1 MLLAER
7 QPSLAALTVW
17 AACYYF
23 PMKYLV
29 TLLMICPLVACSS
42 EPTVTHSEFDTTV
55 ATLESEIQK
64 LSPRHTDDNI
74 RFIAETEDM
83 NIRLTELN
91 EELQT
96 KQQTI
101 SELSNN
107 LNQKQDEIAE
117 LKANVVVLS
126 EEMDSLKE
134 LAHVKEYSITVEQEV
149 VSEKVVEQTL
159 PTNLPSSSSIFKNSQ
174 DIMPTLDSFLFD
186 IDMSVKA
193 NDFEFPMN
201 YQGRFEAPE
210 SLFQTLSIEMIGLAM
225 KGDFIKINNDYYEKE
240 PMSGWAVTD
249 KFGGIDPR
257 DFWTGAD
264 NLLAIPVV
272 AKPIRVNL
280 EGIDVYKITWS
291 LADSDEAALTGILPF
306 LDIKNGAIPD
316 NMLIEYWIDT
326 EKFHLRRCVI
336 SMEGKVADLNLGM
349 PIESDIATISMEIN
363 LSAFNDAVEP
373 IVAPNL
379 TP

>member
-1 MLLAER
+1 
-7 QPSLAALTVW
+7 
-17 AACYYF
+17 
-23 PMKYLV
+23 MKYEVTILMLV
-29 TLLMICPLVACSS
+29 FLVACSS
-42 EPTVTHSEFDTTV
+42 EPTVTQSKFDATV
-55 ATLESEIQK
+55 AALESEIEK

-74 RFIAETEDM
+74 RFIAETEDT

-101 SELSNN
+101 SALSNN
-107 LNQKQDEIAE
+107 LNQKQNEIAE
-117 LKANVVVLS
+117 LKANVLVLS
-126 EEMDSLKE
+126 EDIANLKE
-134 LAHVKEYSITVEQEV
+134 LARVKEYPVTVEKEV
-149 VSEKVVEQTL
+149 VPEKVVEKAVSTD
-159 PTNLPSSSSIFKNSQ
+159 LPSSSSILENSQ
-174 DIMPTLDSFLFD
+174 DIMPTLDSFRFH

-193 NDFEFPMN
+193 DDFEFPVN
-201 YQGRFEAPE
+201 YRGRFKAPE
-210 SLFQTLSIEMIGLAM
+210 SLFQTLSVEVFGLAM
-225 KGDFIKINNDYYEKE
+225 KGDFIKINDSYYERE
-240 PMSGWAVTD
+240 PMSEWAVTD
-249 KFGGIDPR
+249 KFEGVDPR

-264 NLLAIPVV
+264 SLLALPVA

-291 LADSDEAALTGILPF
+291 LADSGENSLTGILSL
-306 LDIKNGAIPD
+306 LDIESGAIPD

-326 EKFHLRRCVI
+326 ENFHLRRCVI

-373 IVAPNL
+373 IVVPNL

>member
-1 MLLAER
+1 
-7 QPSLAALTVW
+7 
-17 AACYYF
+17 
-23 PMKYLV
+23 MKYAVTILMLV
-29 TLLMICPLVACSS
+29 FLVACSS
-42 EPTVTHSEFDTTV
+42 EPTVTKSEFDATI
-55 ATLESEIQK
+55 ATLESEIEK

-74 RFIAETEDM
+74 RFIAETEDT
-83 NIRLTELN
+83 NIMLTELN

-101 SELSNN
+101 SALSNK
-107 LNQKQDEIAE
+107 LNQNQDEISE
-117 LKANVVVLS
+117 LKANVAVLS
-126 EEMDSLKE
+126 EDIANLKE
-134 LAHVKEYSITVEQEV
+134 LARVKEYPVTVEKKV
-149 VSEKVVEQTL
+149 VSEKVVEKAVFTD
-159 PTNLPSSSSIFKNSQ
+159 LPSSSTILANSQ
-174 DIMPTLDSFLFD
+174 NIMPTLDSFRFD

-193 NDFEFPMN
+193 DDFEFPMN
-201 YQGRFEAPE
+201 YRGRFKAPE

-291 LADSDEAALTGILPF
+291 LADSDEASLTGILPF